1 MRVLAVLDHLADTGH
16 AGRPQQLLEF
26 EQVMLATL
34 STGGDQICALAGS
47 PSWPPAVAR
56 L

>member
-1 MRVLAVLDHLADTGH
+1 MLAVLDHLADRRDSRG
-16 AGRPQQLLEF
+16 AQQLLKLE
-26 EQVMLATL
+26 EVLWTTL
-34 STGGDQICALAGS
+34 GTGGDQICALAGS